1 MTKDSTV
8 LITGAASGIGA
19 AVARKF
25 SAEGY
30 SVIGIDVKP
39 SADEQFT
46 DFYVADITSEEDMSG
61 VRAAL
66 EEKGVKLDAILNIAG
81 IHRMASLVEDDFA
94 TLESVV
100 RVNLIGTMLVNRV
113 LHSLLAPRGRILI
126 VTSEVAGIDP
136 LPFNGIYSV
145 SKNAL
150 DSYAQALRQELNLI
164 GQRVI
169 TVRPGAIETPLQEG
183 SISATEAL
191 AGRTELYKSQAYKFS
206 RIAKA
211 FMGKPMKPE
220 ALAAMI
226 YKATTA
232 KHPRVIYNKHRSPGL
247 ILLGLL
253 PKSWQC
259 AIIKLLLR

>member
-1 MTKDSTV
+1 MKDKLTV

-19 AVARKF
+19 AVAKRF
-25 SAEGY
+25 ADEGH
-30 SVIGIDVKP
+30 SVIGVDIKP
-39 SADEQFT
+39 CDSAVFS
-46 DFYVADITSEEDMSG
+46 DFFVADITNDEQITG
-61 VRAAL
+61 VKNAL
-66 EEKGVKLDAILNIAG
+66 AEKGAKLDAILNIAG
-81 IHRMASLVEDDFA
+81 IHRMASLVEDDFGII
-94 TLESVV
+94 ERVV
-100 RVNLIGTMLVNRV
+100 RINLVGTMLVNRT
-113 LHSLLAPRGRILI
+113 LHSLLVPNGRILI

-145 SKNAL
+145 SKCAL

-169 TVRPGAIETPLQEG
+169 TVRPGAIETPLQGE

-191 AGRTELYKSQAYKFS
+191 AERTELYKRQAYKFS

-211 FMGKPMKPE
+211 FMGKPMKAE
-220 ALAAMI
+220 TLAALI
-226 YKATTA
+226 YKATVA

-247 ILLGLL
+247 VLLGML

-259 AIIKLLLR
+259 AIIKLLLK

>member
-1 MTKDSTV
+1 MTV
-8 LITGAASGIGA
+8 LITGVASGIGA
-19 AVARKF
+19 AVAKRF
-25 SAEGY
+25 ADEGH
-30 SVIGIDVKP
+30 SVIGIDIKQG
-39 SADEQFT
+39 SEGIFS
-46 DFYVADITSEEDMSG
+46 DFYVGDITSEEAITAVKTS
-61 VRAAL
+61 L
-66 EEKGVKLDAILNIAG
+66 EEKGIRLDAILNIAG
-81 IHRMASLVEDDFA
+81 IHRMASLVEDDFGMI
-94 TLESVV
+94 ESVV
-100 RVNLIGTMLVNRV
+100 RVNLVGTMLVNRV
-113 LHSLLAPRGRILI
+113 LHSLLSPSGRILI

-169 TVRPGAIETPLQEG
+169 TVRPGAIETPLQGE

-191 AGRTELYKSQAYKFS
+191 AERTELYKRQAYKFS

-211 FMGKPMKPE
+211 FMGKPMKAE
-220 ALAAMI
+220 ALATLI
-226 YKATTA
+226 YKATIA

-247 ILLGLL
+247 VLLGIL

-259 AIIKLLLR
+259 AIIKLLLK

>member
-1 MTKDSTV
+1 MTKNLTV

-25 SAEGY
+25 AAEGHT
-30 SVIGIDVKP
+30 VIGIDIKAATGNDC
-39 SADEQFT
+39 S
-46 DFYVADITSEEDMSG
+46 DFFVADVTSEEEMAKVKS
-61 VRAAL
+61 AL
-66 EEKGVKLDAILNIAG
+66 EEKGVKLSAILNIAG

-94 TLESVV
+94 TLETVV
-100 RVNLIGTMLVNRV
+100 RVNLIGTMLVNRM
-113 LHSLLAPRGRILI
+113 LHSLLAPDGRILI

-191 AGRTELYKSQAYKFS
+191 AERTELYKRQAYKFS
-206 RIAKA
+206 QIAKA
-211 FMGKPMKPE
+211 FMGKPMKAD
-220 ALAAMI
+220 ALAGLI
-226 YKATTA
+226 YKATIS
-232 KHPRVIYNKHRSPGL
+232 KHPKVVYNKHRSPGL
-247 ILLGLL
+247 VLLGLL

-259 AIIKLLLR
+259 AIIKLLLN